1 MEKFKKIFVCSE
13 CGYETAKWMGK
24 CPECGEWNTFIE
36 DVRAEEGNSKQKT
49 AGLIIGDTESD
60 QISSIADVDACD
72 EFRYVTGID
81 ELDRVLGGG
90 IVKGSVI
97 LLGGDPGIGKS
108 TMLLQIC
115 ERLCDKMKILYV
127 SGEESKSQLKL
138 RAKRIGVNSKNLL
151 VAPYTDIGQIVNAIS
166 SEKPDMV
173 MVDSIQT
180 MSFSGIS
187 SSSGSITQV
196 KECTSI
202 LTKIA
207 KKADIPVIIVGHVNK
222 DGAIAGPKVME
233 HIVDTVLHFEGERTM
248 SYRILRSI
256 KNRFGSTNEIG
267 IFEMNENGL
276 HEVEN
281 PSAVLLSERPTNVSG
296 TCVSCVIEGTRPIFA
311 EVQALVSKTG
321 FGVPR
326 RTSTGFDFNRT
337 ALLIAVLEKRA
348 GYYFGSMDT
357 YINVI
362 GGIKLDEPSADLPV
376 AIALI
381 SSLTDTVVDSS
392 VVAFGE
398 IGLGGELRSVSNV
411 ESRIKEA
418 EKLGFTE
425 VILPMQCVKKLHT
438 SDYKIKLTG
447 VSSVGEAFNAIRKK
461 EGKNE

>member
-1 MEKFKKIFVCSE
+1 MEKLKKIFVCSE
-13 CGYETAKWMGK
+13 CGYETPKWMGK

-36 DVRAEEGNSKQKT
+36 DVRAEEGTSKQKT
-49 AGLIIGDTESD
+49 AGLIIGEPEAEN
-60 QISSIADVDACD
+60 ISSIADVDVGK

-90 IVKGSVI
+90 IVKGSVT

-115 ERLCDKMKILYV
+115 GKLSEKMKILYI

-138 RAKRIGVNSKNLL
+138 RANRIGVENKNLYI
-151 VAPYTDIGQIVNAIS
+151 APYTDIGQVVNAIS

-180 MSFSGIS
+180 MSFSGIAS
-187 SSSGSITQV
+187 SAGSVTQV
-196 KECTSI
+196 KECTAI
-202 LTKIA
+202 LTKVA
-207 KKADIPVIIVGHVNK
+207 KKADIPIIIVGHVNK

-267 IFEMNENGL
+267 IFEMDGNGL
-276 HEVEN
+276 REVEN
-281 PSAVLLSERPTNVSG
+281 PSVALLSERPTNVSG
-296 TCVSCVIEGTRPIFA
+296 TCVSCIIEGTRPIFA

-326 RTSTGFDFNRT
+326 RTSNGFDINRT

-357 YINVI
+357 YINVV
-362 GGIKLDEPSADLPV
+362 GGLKLDEPAADLSV

-392 VVAFGE
+392 IVAFGE
-398 IGLGGELRSVSNV
+398 IGLGGELRSVSNA
-411 ESRIKEA
+411 ENRIKEA
-418 EKLGFTE
+418 EKLGFAE
-425 VILPMQCVKKLHT
+425 VILPAQCLKKLCKE
-438 SDYKIKLTG
+438 DYKIKLTG
-447 VSSVGEAFNAIRKK
+447 VASVGEAFSAIRKK
-461 EGKNE
+461 EDK

>member
-1 MEKFKKIFVCSE
+1 MGKLKEIYVCSE
-13 CGYETAKWMGK
+13 CGYESPKWYGK
-24 CPECGEWNTFIE
+24 CPECGEWNTFVE
-36 DVRAEEGNSKQKT
+36 DVRSEELPSKQKS
-49 AGLIIGDTESD
+49 AGLIPDEADEDTVVKISD
-60 QISSIADVDACD
+60 VVVED
-72 EFRYVTGID
+72 EYRYVTGIK

-115 ERLCDKMKILYV
+115 GKLADSMKILYI
-127 SGEESKSQLKL
+127 SGEESKAQLKL
-138 RAKRIGVNSKNLL
+138 RARRLGVNGGNLL
-151 VAPYTDIGQIVNAIS
+151 IAPYTDIGQVINAIIK
-166 SEKPDMV
+166 EKPDMV

-180 MSFSGIS
+180 MNFSAIS
-187 SSSGSITQV
+187 SSSGSVTQV
-196 KECTSI
+196 KECTTI
-202 LTKIA
+202 LTKAA
-207 KKADIPVIIVGHVNK
+207 KKAEIPMIIVGHVNK

-233 HIVDTVLHFEGERTM
+233 HIVDTVLYFEGERTM

-267 IFEMNENGL
+267 IFEMGENGL

-281 PSAVLLSERPTNVSG
+281 PSVALLSERPKNVSG
-296 TCVSCVIEGTRPIFA
+296 TCVSCIIEGTRPIFA
-311 EVQALVSKTG
+311 EVQALVTKTG

-337 ALLIAVLEKRA
+337 GLLIAVLEKRA
-348 GYYFGSMDT
+348 GYFFGNMDT

-362 GGIKLDEPSADLPV
+362 GGLKLDEPAAGLPV

-381 SSLTDTVVDSS
+381 SSLTDTVVDES

-398 IGLGGELRSVSNV
+398 IGLGGELRSVSHI

-425 VILPMQCVKKLHT
+425 VILPKQCLKNISE
-438 SDYKIKLTG
+438 SDYKIKLSG
-447 VSSVGEAFNAIRKK
+447 VSGIGEAFSVIRKK
-461 EGKNE
+461 EQTDG

>member
-1 MEKFKKIFVCSE
+1 MGKLRSIYVCSQ
-13 CGYETAKWMGK
+13 CGYESPKWYGK
-24 CPECGEWNTFIE
+24 CPECGEWNSFSE
-36 DVRAEEGNSKQKT
+36 EVRSEEAPSKQKT
-49 AGLIIGDTESD
+49 AALNIGDPTAETIMSISD
-60 QISSIADVDACD
+60 VSID
-72 EFRYVTGID
+72 EECRYITGID
-81 ELDRVLGGG
+81 EFDRVLGGG
-90 IVKGSVI
+90 IVKGSVV

-115 ERLCDKMKILYV
+115 GKLCCKYKILYIA
-127 SGEESKSQLKL
+127 GEESKAQLKM
-138 RAKRIGVNSKNLL
+138 RAKRIGVDSKNLL
-151 VAPYTDIGQIVNAIS
+151 IAPYTDIGQVINAITS
-166 SEKPDMV
+166 VKPDMV

-180 MSFSGIS
+180 MNFSAIS
-187 SSSGSITQV
+187 SSSGSVTQV

-207 KKADIPVIIVGHVNK
+207 KSAEIPVIIVGHVNK

-233 HIVDTVLHFEGERTM
+233 HIVDTVLYFEGERTLT
-248 SYRILRSI
+248 YRILRAV

-267 IFEMNENGL
+267 IFEMNEGGL
-276 HEVEN
+276 HQVEN
-281 PSAVLLSERPTNVSG
+281 PSVALLSERPTNVSG
-296 TCVSCVIEGTRPIFA
+296 TCVSCIIEGTRPIFA

-362 GGIKLDEPSADLPV
+362 GGLRLDEPAADLPV
-376 AIALI
+376 AISLI
-381 SSLTDTVVDSS
+381 SSLTDTVVDCGI
-392 VVAFGE
+392 VAFGE

-411 ESRIKEA
+411 ENRVKES

-425 VILPMQCVKKLHT
+425 VILPKQCLAKL
-438 SDYKIKLTG
+438 SKEDYKIKLTG
-447 VSSVGEAFNAIRKK
+447 VSSVGDAFRAIKK
-461 EGKNE
+461 Q

>member
-1 MEKFKKIFVCSE
+1 MEKLKKIFVCSE
-13 CGYETAKWMGK
+13 CGYETPKWMGK

-36 DVRAEEGNSKQKT
+36 DVRAEESASKQKT
-49 AGLIIGDTESD
+49 AGLVIGEPEAET
-60 QISSIADVDACD
+60 ISSIAEVDVGE

-90 IVKGSVI
+90 IVKGSVT

-115 ERLCDKMKILYV
+115 GKLSEKMKILYI

-138 RAKRIGVNSKNLL
+138 RANRIGVESKNLYI
-151 VAPYTDIGQIVNAIS
+151 APYTDIGQVVNAIS

-180 MSFSGIS
+180 MSFSGIAS
-187 SSSGSITQV
+187 SAGSVTQV
-196 KECTSI
+196 KECTAI
-202 LTKIA
+202 LTKVA
-207 KKADIPVIIVGHVNK
+207 KKADIPIIIVGHVNK

-267 IFEMNENGL
+267 IFEMDGNGL
-276 HEVEN
+276 REVEN
-281 PSAVLLSERPTNVSG
+281 PSVALLSERPTNVSG
-296 TCVSCVIEGTRPIFA
+296 TCVNCIIEGTRPIFA

-326 RTSTGFDFNRT
+326 RTSNGFDINRT

-357 YINVI
+357 YINVV
-362 GGIKLDEPSADLPV
+362 GGLKLDEPAADLSV

-392 VVAFGE
+392 IVAFGE
-398 IGLGGELRSVSNV
+398 IGLGGELRSVSNA
-411 ESRIKEA
+411 ENRIREA

-425 VILPMQCVKKLHT
+425 VILPSQCLKKLHKE
-438 SDYKIKLTG
+438 DYKINLTG
-447 VSSVGEAFNAIRKK
+447 VSSVGEAFSAIRKK
-461 EGKNE
+461 EDK